1 MNEIVR
7 LIETFTNWLWGP
19 PLLILVVGG
28 GILLTVRLG
37 FFQIRYFPY
46 IMKQTFGKIF
56 SKAEGEGTLTP
67 FQAATAAL
75 ASSIG
80 AANIVVVPS
89 IIFVAGPGA
98 VFWMWVT
105 AVLGQATKFSEIV
118 LGLKYREKNAEGEY
132 VGGPAYYMKKG
143 VKGTIGKI
151 LGFCVS
157 FFFMIEILPSITLQ
171 TLSAASPLETLG
183 VDKKIAVG
191 LILALVLL
199 VVYGGISRIGK
210 VTEKLVPFMAL
221 VYFVLALIVILAN
234 ITQLPNVFY
243 MIFVGAFNP
252 KAVATGIVGATVAK
266 AIQNGVARGVYSN
279 EAGMGSAPY
288 AHSTAVTDHPCRQG
302 MWGIF
307 EVFVDT
313 IIVCSMS
320 AMVVLST
327 GTWTPE
333 TTPDSEFKAVAVAKA
348 VSGIFGNVGSA
359 IVSVCLFLFVL
370 STIIVIVFYCEKQAE
385 YLFGST
391 LGKIMRFAA
400 TAMVAVALFIS
411 FDNAGVFLDFTLGLV
426 VVPNMI
432 ALIFLS
438 GEVVKLKEEFFNTP
452 GKYYLKDIDKNA
464 GKK

>member
-1 MNEIVR
+1 
-7 LIETFTNWLWGP
+7 
-19 PLLILVVGG
+19 
-28 GILLTVRLG
+28 
-37 FFQIRYFPY
+37 
-46 IMKQTFGKIF
+46 
-56 SKAEGEGTLTP
+56 
-67 FQAATAAL
+67 
-75 ASSIG
+75 
-80 AANIVVVPS
+80 
-89 IIFVAGPGA
+89 
-98 VFWMWVT
+98 
-105 AVLGQATKFSEIV
+105 
-118 LGLKYREKNAEGEY
+118 
-132 VGGPAYYMKKG
+132 
-143 VKGTIGKI
+143 
-151 LGFCVS
+151 
-157 FFFMIEILPSITLQ
+157 
-171 TLSAASPLETLG
+171 
-183 VDKKIAVG
+183 
-191 LILALVLL
+191 
-199 VVYGGISRIGK
+199 
-210 VTEKLVPFMAL
+210 
-221 VYFVLALIVILAN
+221 
-234 ITQLPNVFY
+234 
-243 MIFVGAFNP
+243 
-252 KAVATGIVGATVAK
+252 
-266 AIQNGVARGVYSN
+266 
-279 EAGMGSAPY
+279 MGSAPY